1 MAITYRPFGVSLIGG
16 YYLLVAAISILAG
29 VLLVVG
35 VQPDARGVID
45 LPANVTIQLQ
55 VPPWAMSHWGI
66 VGICFLLLGG
76 IAAAL
81 WHGIANL
88 QKWAR
93 VATVVFAGL
102 LALRAL
108 LALYQSLA
116 PFERQ
121 RALAAA
127 ASLLLH
133 GWIVG
138 YLFKPSV
145 RRAFSGQ

>member
-1 MAITYRPFGVSLIGG
+1 MTYRPLGVSLIGA
-16 YYLLVAAISILAG
+16 YYLFLAAIATLVSVLLLAG
-29 VLLVVG
+29 VH
-35 VQPDARGVID
+35 PDARGVID

-55 VPPWAMSHWGI
+55 VPPWAVWNWRI
-66 VGICFLLLGG
+66 VGICFLLLGAM
-76 IAAAL
+76 AAAL
-81 WHGIANL
+81 WHGMANL
-88 QKWAR
+88 QRWAR
-93 VATVVFAGL
+93 MATVVFAALFALRGL
-102 LALRAL
+102 LV
-108 LALYQSLA
+108 LYDALA

-138 YLFKPSV
+138 YLFKPGV